1 MGRDNR
7 IGLLWA
13 LFALLATLMSAGS
26 RVAAAGACNLSGS
39 PYRLTSDTVDW
50 SMKIDREQNCSSD
63 FQLNTILSS
72 SPGNVAIDSVK
83 LISSPQSG
91 QVVINNTG
99 FLYVAKADFQGRDT
113 FTLAV
118 HGVINGTRG
127 SSTVHIFVSRIG
139 GNHTISSATGHPI
152 QGIAAAGIPHASAVS
167 TGASSLRAQSPS
179 SEGTWSTLKIG
190 AGGDLTGL
198 DVAPDGVM
206 VVRTDTY
213 GAYLWNGSQW
223 QPLITSSSMPASFL
237 VPGLNAHGVYELQI
251 APSNSNVMYMVYD
264 GYVLTSSNRGTTWT
278 QTSFSQV
285 AENSPFGPAGSP
297 AAFKAWGPKLAIDPS
312 NARIAYVGTGQSG
325 LFATTDGGS
334 TWASVSGI
342 PAATGDRS
350 GNCGSTCFPGY
361 VVLFD
366 PANVSTVIAQSYGNG
381 IYESTNATSGAS
393 STWTRINN
401 ASGPTTI
408 FYATFSKT
416 GDAFYCLDAGNDLW
430 QYANGTWTEMLTPN
444 LAPYTKVYAVA
455 VDPKN
460 SHHVIAEGYNGAH
473 GDGLLNEST
482 NGGSS
487 WGGWSCKSV
496 FSRGDIAWQAVLGGV
511 YANAI
516 FFDQSVSNK
525 LYVNGQND
533 FWNTTFMT
541 GITSSTTITWNS
553 QGDGIEQLVANQII
567 VPTSGHPLVA
577 SWDRAV
583 FAPTPGGG
591 YPSTFY
597 VANVGVYAG
606 WSIDIAPGTSDV
618 VLLSDGQYAGFRE
631 ASAYSTAGGLPFT
644 SITAPSNATSSGGGG
659 SIAASTTSNVIFA
672 PGGETPSYSTNFG
685 TSPTWTLINIPG
697 ISSWPGNGFF
707 DNNRIVTADQVIPN
721 TFYIFHD
728 GSGHGVYKTTNGG
741 ANWTQVYISRE
752 QPFSYSTGGNE
763 IMQAVPGEAGNL
775 FYSSGTSAQPNTL
788 WYRSTNGGAA
798 WSPVANVGGVSAF
811 GFGAVPGGDYT
822 YPTIYMVGWLD
833 TTTSNGRLSGNT
845 FTATVATGFNFTIGD
860 PIIVENSS
868 FSNELI
874 GVVTSYNSST
884 GVLVEN
890 VTRTTGST
898 GSSNWTVNVYGIW
911 RSFDDAST
919 WTQIGPWPG
928 GDMDGVRAIW
938 GDPADAH
945 RVYVGFA
952 GSGYKYGE
960 FNYLLNRDLNP
971 ASDDNSP
978 VGLDRAA

>member
-1 MGRDNR
+1 MYLRPPIEEQPGH
-7 IGLLWA
+7 
-13 LFALLATLMSAGS
+13 
-26 RVAAAGACNLSGS
+26 
-39 PYRLTSDTVDW
+39 RL
-50 SMKIDREQNCSSD
+50 
-63 FQLNTILSS
+63 
-72 SPGNVAIDSVK
+72 
-83 LISSPQSG
+83 
-91 QVVINNTG
+91 
-99 FLYVAKADFQGRDT
+99 
-113 FTLAV
+113 
-118 HGVINGTRG
+118 
-127 SSTVHIFVSRIG
+127 
-139 GNHTISSATGHPI
+139 
-152 QGIAAAGIPHASAVS
+152 
-167 TGASSLRAQSPS
+167 ASS
-179 SEGTWSTLKIG
+179 
-190 AGGDLTGL
+190 
-198 DVAPDGVM
+198 
-206 VVRTDTY
+206 
-213 GAYLWNGSQW
+213 
-223 QPLITSSSMPASFL
+223 
-237 VPGLNAHGVYELQI
+237 
-251 APSNSNVMYMVYD
+251 
-264 GYVLTSSNRGTTWT
+264 
-278 QTSFSQV
+278 QV
-285 AENSPFGPAGSP
+285 TENSPFGPAGSP

-312 NARIAYVGTGQSG
+312 NARIAFVGTGQSG
-325 LFATTDGGS
+325 LFATTNGGS

-342 PAATGDRS
+342 PTATGDRS

-361 VVLFD
+361 VVVFD

-401 ASGPTTI
+401 RSGPTTI

-416 GDAFYCLDAGNDLW
+416 GDAFYCLDTGNDLW

-487 WGGWSCKSV
+487 WGGWSGKSV

-741 ANWTQVYISRE
+741 ANWTQVYTQSGG
-752 QPFSYSTGGNE
+752 QPFAYSAGGNE
-763 IMQAVPGEAGNL
+763 IMECVPGELGNL
-775 FYSSGTSAQPNTL
+775 FYSPGAANGAG
-788 WYRSTNGGAA
+788 WYQSTNGGATWNA
-798 WSPVANVGGVSAF
+798 VSNVEGVYAF
-811 GFGAVPGGDYT
+811 GFGAVASGHS
-822 YPTIYMVGWLD
+822 YPTIFIAGWV
-833 TTTSNGRLSGNT
+833 N
-845 FTATVATGFNFTIGD
+845 
-860 PIIVENSS
+860 
-868 FSNELI
+868 
-874 GVVTSYNSST
+874 
-884 GVLVEN
+884 
-890 VTRTTGST
+890 
-898 GSSNWTVNVYGIW
+898 NVYGIW
-911 RSFDDAST
+911 RSLDDATT
-919 WTQIGPWPG
+919 WTQLGPWPNG
-928 GDMDGVRAIW
+928 SLDTVKTIT
-938 GDPADAH
+938 GDPGSYKN
-945 RVYVGFA
+945 VYIGFA
-952 GSGYKYGE
+952 GSGYMYGE
-960 FNYLLNRDLNP
+960 FNYLLNRDLDP
-971 ASDDNSP
+971 ASNDNSP
-978 VGLDRAA
+978 AFLDRAA